1 MNNGMGWNILSGMY
15 DVAATLK
22 IVQWNIPGKARVS
35 NDPQNKIYQLSSTFC
50 LRNVCKRSDETFLLA
65 IASTRMLKLENKQKC
80 NSHTCWQWDFVKMML
95 QQNFTPTV
103 AWQQSRQSTV
113 GDEVEQVFLLRR
125 RWSFNCPPLTIC
137 PKVDTTLL
145 ITVKLLLLLQP
156 NNSNILQMRHH

>member
-1 MNNGMGWNILSGMY
+1 
-15 DVAATLK
+15 
-22 IVQWNIPGKARVS
+22 
-35 NDPQNKIYQLSSTFC
+35 
-50 LRNVCKRSDETFLLA
+50 
-65 IASTRMLKLENKQKC
+65 MLKLENKQKC
-80 NSHTCWQWDFVKMML
+80 NSHTCWQWDFVKIMI
-95 QQNFTPTV
+95 QQNFPPTV

-156 NNSNILQMRHH
+156 NNSNILFMRRHNSCWTRYWTCMLTTEDPMGRHHERTRFRKFHIFCPYDILSSRPWDFHSKLQY